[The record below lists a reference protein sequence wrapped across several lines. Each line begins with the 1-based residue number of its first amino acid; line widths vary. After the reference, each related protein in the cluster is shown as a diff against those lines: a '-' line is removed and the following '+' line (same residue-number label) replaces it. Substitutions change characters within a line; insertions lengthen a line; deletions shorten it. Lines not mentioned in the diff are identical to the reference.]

1 MQVSIKLDSDYNCQE
16 CDVKPMKKWQK
27 SSDFPATN
35 PTFSGKKN
43 KYLYAATTLGSR
55 KTLPCFPFDTVVKLD
70 LETTE
75 SVAQTWTAGSR
86 RFIGEP
92 IFVPKGDEEDDGYLL
107 VVEVGINICRV
118 RSFFFFFLLNV
129 SFTFFTPSRY
139 PHVYNIFSLKM
150 ANNYG

>member
-1 MQVSIKLDSDYNCQE
+1 MLYNIMQVSIKLDSDYNCQE
-16 CDVKPMKKWQK
+16 CDVKPMKKWKK

-92 IFVPKGDEEDDGYLL
+92 IFVPKGYQEDDGYLL
-107 VVEVGINICRV
+107 VVEVGIINIYHV
-118 RSFFFFFLLNV
+118 GSLLHI
-129 SFTFFTPSRY
+129 FYHTLEIK
-139 PHVYNIFSLKM
+139 NIF
-150 ANNYG
+150 